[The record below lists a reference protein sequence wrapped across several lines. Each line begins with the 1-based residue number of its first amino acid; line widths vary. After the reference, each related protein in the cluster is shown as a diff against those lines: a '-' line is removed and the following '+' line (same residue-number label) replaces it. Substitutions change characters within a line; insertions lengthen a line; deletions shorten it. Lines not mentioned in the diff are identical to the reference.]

1 MLLWIRSILD
11 KYSIVFWKKARRD
24 LDDIYAYIATECME
38 PEIARSVIGK
48 IQETIQSL
56 ETMPN
61 RYREIRQ
68 GKYAKMGYRKVSV
81 KKFIIFYK
89 VSLQHKKVSIVT
101 IQHEA
106 RDM

>member
-1 MLLWIRSILD
+1 LLLWIRNILD

-24 LDDIYAYIATECME
+24 LEGIYAYIAVDCME
-38 PEIARSVIGK
+38 PEIARSVLEK

-68 GKYAKMGYRKVSV
+68 GKYAKMGYRKVSA
-81 KKFIIFYK
+81 KKFMIFYK
-89 VSLQHKKVSIVT
+89 VSAQQKKVSIVT

-106 RDM
+106 KDI